1 MDISWWS
8 LLIIIVF
15 IISLIFS
22 FTIEEQTL
30 KICFWLV
37 IFLLALTV
45 FNIALSVQYYIQL
58 RNDPGIKGPRGP
70 AGRKGPKGIAG
81 VCSMDSQCG
90 TENCR
95 PRIIEAVQSAY
106 PEIDVKCLEDAKQCM
121 SSDQK
126 EKVLI
131 LQKEID
137 KLEAKCKLST
147 EPVNVFI
154 SKIKP
159 QLEFLGG
166 NGNAA
171 SD

>member
-1 MDISWWS
+1 MDISWWTL
-8 LLIIIVF
+8 LLIVIF

-37 IFLLALTV
+37 MFLLALTI
-45 FNIALSVQYYIQL
+45 FNIALSIQYYIQL

-70 AGRKGPKGIAG
+70 SGRKGAKGIAG
-81 VCSMDSQCG
+81 VCSTDTECG

-95 PRIIEAVQSAY
+95 TKIIEAVQSVY
-106 PEIDVKCLEDAKQCM
+106 PEIDIKCFKDAQQCM

-159 QLEFLGG
+159 QLEYLTG

-171 SD
+171 TE